1 MKLKYIK
8 PFVESVQDL
17 FDMMLGCKVQSGS
30 LGLRKAEVAT
40 HEITSLIGLSGVARG
55 SVAMSF
61 PQDTAIKLANKLLSA
76 DLNEVNRTVTDAVAE
91 AANIVAGSAKAKFYN
106 GVGPPIDLSLP
117 NVVIGKNYVVSYP
130 SMSTWLEVPFTSELG
145 KFSMRVTFEMDETKF
160 KS

>member
-17 FDMMLGCKVQSGS
+17 FDMMLGCKVEAGD
-30 LGLRKAEVAT
+30 LGLRKAEVST
-40 HEITSLIGLSGVARG
+40 YEITSLIGLSGVARG

-61 PQDTAIKLANKLLSA
+61 PQETAIGLANKLLGS
-76 DLNEVNRTVTDAVAE
+76 DINELNRTVTDAVAE

-117 NVVIGKNYVVSYP
+117 NVIIGNNYVVSYP
-130 SMSTWLEVPFTSELG
+130 SMSTWLEVPFTSEIG
-145 KFSMRVTFEMDETKF
+145 VFSLRVTFEMDETKI
-160 KS
+160 